1 VVDLQAVFTL
11 VRFNV
16 YASPHIRT
24 SVYRLCSHNISVWNS
39 SAATTLGTVA
49 NAANSNANWNVLSQ
63 RIGGSLVEG
72 VEHDDIL
79 PTRAQY
85 VMLSTN
91 NAACAYSHTRVSEFE
106 VYGTQ
111 SILAGP
117 NGTLQNVARNKPAMA
132 DSTLTGY
139 SPAGALDGITTDSR
153 SRWVSTSTSTLHWFA
168 VDLLGDYLIS
178 AANVVSDNTALNRGL
193 CSYQIQ
199 VWAGVSSA
207 VLSSAVRSTAC
218 GWVTIATQSEYTA
231 GSTLHSDFT
240 PIFGRLVR
248 VVFNQTGCVTPYV
261 RVFEIQIYG
270 VEQPGTVRADGTN
283 TSDISVV
290 GMLPNVALNRPALAD
305 SVLGPYSAAMAFD
318 NNTSAGSSR
327 WVSAADQPY
336 HWLAVDLG
344 QIYLVQGIDLVTG
357 YANSNGLCSHNVSVY
372 MGSSLTPMATAVTQP
387 AMWTRILLT
396 PNQIVTVQH
405 TGVSPP
411 TYAQY
416 VMLTVD
422 QTPCGW
428 DNRARVYE
436 MAVYGSVPASPQ
448 TLPRAV
454 ANVALNRPAVSSSYL
469 QTATISYPPAN
480 AFDGNTVSQNS
491 RWVGARNDAMPWIAV
506 DLQGQYTLFGA
517 SMVVGWPGS
526 LCLTGLCRCDPMTT
540 VPSFAFH
547 SRNSCRAVTLAG
559 SSLTPLSPPD
569 SFLASSPSELTPLYS
584 RCSLQLQF

>member
-1 VVDLQAVFTL
+1 
-11 VRFNV
+11 
-16 YASPHIRT
+16 
-24 SVYRLCSHNISVWNS
+24 
-39 SAATTLGTVA
+39 
-49 NAANSNANWNVLSQ
+49 
-63 RIGGSLVEG
+63 
-72 VEHDDIL
+72 
-79 PTRAQY
+79 
-85 VMLSTN
+85 
-91 NAACAYSHTRVSEFE
+91 
-106 VYGTQ
+106 
-111 SILAGP
+111 
-117 NGTLQNVARNKPAMA
+117 
-132 DSTLTGY
+132 
-139 SPAGALDGITTDSR
+139 
-153 SRWVSTSTSTLHWFA
+153 
-168 VDLLGDYLIS
+168 
-178 AANVVSDNTALNRGL
+178 
-193 CSYQIQ
+193 
-199 VWAGVSSA
+199 
-207 VLSSAVRSTAC
+207 
-218 GWVTIATQSEYTA
+218 
-231 GSTLHSDFT
+231 
-240 PIFGRLVR
+240 
-248 VVFNQTGCVTPYV
+248 
-261 RVFEIQIYG
+261 
-270 VEQPGTVRADGTN
+270 
-283 TSDISVV
+283 
-290 GMLPNVALNRPALAD
+290 
-305 SVLGPYSAAMAFD
+305 
-318 NNTSAGSSR
+318 
-327 WVSAADQPY
+327 
-336 HWLAVDLG
+336 LG

-372 MGSSLTPMATAVTQP
+372 MGSSLTPLATAVTQP

-405 TGVSPP
+405 TGVAPP

-506 DLQGQYTLFGA
+506 DLQGEYTLFGA

-540 VPSFAFH
+540 VHSFAFH